1 MTAGPDA
8 APAPG
13 RHRVLLLLCLL
24 AMITYLD
31 RVCFGAAARVIAS
44 DLGYSDVSAL
54 RWAFTAFALAY
65 AVFEIPSG
73 WIGDVL
79 GPRSTLVRIVLVWS
93 VCTAATGLV
102 GWKLGGATLGGLSTL
117 IVIRFLFGAGEA
129 GAFPNITRA
138 LHNWFPPG
146 EWSTAHG
153 FIWMSG
159 RIMGG
164 ITPLVWTLLVVGTSE
179 TPSLMSWRTAFV
191 LFGVL
196 GLAWC
201 AIFATTFRDRPTDVR
216 RGSRAPTDRLVPV
229 VDPTLGLPHAS
240 ETSGRPTCHGQK
252 TETQQGTESSHAV
265 PWRDLLTSPNMWA
278 ICLMYFGTSFGWYFN
293 ITYLPTYLEQRYDV
307 LPTSTLGALY
317 KGGPLWIGAAGCLL
331 GGFLGDRLA
340 RLWRDRRR
348 ARVLIGV
355 TGHSLAALCW
365 FIAPRATTAHLFFIA
380 VSLTAFFNDLT
391 LSSAWATCQDVG
403 GRHTA
408 VVSAW
413 MNTVGTFGAAA
424 AGWLTGWLVERAIA
438 ARAAQLDV
446 AIDALD
452 KETRNLAA
460 IPGYESSFLAYAV
473 VYLLTA
479 ALWTLI
485 NPARPVVRDDH

>member
-1 MTAGPDA
+1 MTPGSDA
-8 APAPG
+8 TPAPG

-31 RVCFGAAARVIAS
+31 RVCFGTAAASIAK

-79 GPRSTLVRIVLVWS
+79 GPRSTLIRIVLVWS

-102 GWKLGGATLGGLSTL
+102 GWKLGSITLGGLSTL
-117 IVIRFLFGAGEA
+117 IVVRFLFGAGEA

-138 LHNWFPPG
+138 LHNWFPSG

-164 ITPLVWTLLVVGTSE
+164 ITPLIWTLLVVGTMA
-179 TPSLMSWRTAFV
+179 TPSLMSWRAAFV
-191 LFGVL
+191 LFGLL

-201 AIFATTFRDRPTDVR
+201 AIFATTFRDSPDPVR
-216 RGSRAPTDRLVPV
+216 RGSPDPADRPAE
-229 VDPTLGLPHAS
+229 GLPIS
-240 ETSGRPTCHGQK
+240 TSDAPPAA
-252 TETQQGTESSHAV
+252 TESHAV

-340 RLWRDRRR
+340 RHWNNRRR

-355 TGHSLAALCW
+355 AGHSLAAMCW
-365 FIAPRATTAHLFFIA
+365 FIAPHASTAQLFFLA
-380 VSLTAFFNDLT
+380 VSMTAFFNDLT

-438 ARAAQLDV
+438 ARAAQLDIAV
-446 AIDALD
+446 DALD
-452 KETRNLAA
+452 KQTKNLAA
-460 IPGYESSFLAYAV
+460 IPGYESSFLAYAI
-473 VYLLTA
+473 VYLVTA

-485 NPARPVVRDDH
+485 NPAKPVVRDAD

>member
-8 APAPG
+8 TPAPG
-13 RHRVLLLLCLL
+13 RHRVLILLCLL

-31 RVCFGAAARVIAS
+31 RVCFGTAAGSIAK

-65 AVFEIPSG
+65 AIFEIPSG

-79 GPRSTLVRIVLVWS
+79 GPRSTLIRIVLVWS

-102 GWKLGGATLGGLSTL
+102 GWTIGGITLGGLSTL

-138 LHNWFPPG
+138 LHNWFPSG

-164 ITPLVWTLLVVGTSE
+164 ITPLIWTLLVVGTSFS
-179 TPSLMSWRTAFV
+179 TPAVSWRGAFV
-191 LFGVL
+191 LFGLL
-196 GLAWC
+196 GLVWC
-201 AIFATTFRDRPTDVR
+201 AIFATSFRDSPTAIQKDAEDDR
-216 RGSRAPTDRLVPV
+216 RGPPDLTAAPT
-229 VDPTLGLPHAS
+229 
-240 ETSGRPTCHGQK
+240 EGRPHTP
-252 TETQQGTESSHAV
+252 ESSHAV
-265 PWRDLLTSPNMWA
+265 PWRDLLTSANMWA

-293 ITYLPTYLEQRYDV
+293 ITYLPTYLEQRYGV

-317 KGGPLWIGAAGCLL
+317 KGGPLWIGAIGCLL

-340 RLWRDRRR
+340 QLWSNRRR

-355 TGHSLAALCW
+355 SGHSLAAVCW
-365 FIAPRATTAHLFFIA
+365 FIAPHANTAHLFFLA
-380 VSLTAFFNDLT
+380 VSMTAFFNDLT

-413 MNTVGTFGAAA
+413 MNTVGTFGAAT

-438 ARAAQLDV
+438 ARAAQLDLAV
-446 AIDALD
+446 DALD
-452 KETRNLAA
+452 KETKNLAA
-460 IPGYESSFLAYAV
+460 IPGYENSFLAYAV
-473 VYLLTA
+473 VYLITA

-485 NPARPVVRDDH
+485 NPAKPVVRDAI